1 MQIRFSNLKRTSFC
15 EYKFSWI
22 LRILAKLA
30 KLDTHEIY
38 CVIKFAK
45 FDTREINFKNS
56 KFYRIFYAYL

>member
-30 KLDTHEIY
+30 KLDTHEI
-38 CVIKFAK
+38 
-45 FDTREINFKNS
+45 NFKNS